1 MKKFTFT
8 LAPLLKVKRIQ
19 EKQKKAELAA
29 ILSELGELN
38 AKKEDAVRQLEESS
52 QRFGRELRRG
62 MPLPRMAWYSNF
74 AGYVEEQLK
83 TLQSAIDEAEHRMR
97 KKQEELLSLSKE
109 MKTIEE
115 LREEQYRAYL
125 EEVSREEERILG
137 DLISFNKAT
146 ETAE

>member
-52 QRFGRELRRG
+52 QRFGRELRSG

-125 EEVSREEERILG
+125 EEVSKEEERILG